1 MFVEVTNLLHLNR
14 DINTVFLNVNDRI
27 QNLNEWFISN
37 KLSLNMKKIAQTQSL
52 KFLGVLL
59 DENLSWKTHKRYIEN
74 NISTNIGILFKSRPF
89 LKVHSFR
96 FKNLHIFSDPFKKNT
111 LKISHS

>member
-74 NISTNIGILFKSRPF
+74 NISTNIGILFKSRLF
-89 LKVHSFR
+89 LKVH
-96 FKNLHIFSDPFKKNT
+96 
-111 LKISHS
+111 

>member
-14 DINTVFLNVNDRI
+14 DINTVFLNVNDKI
-27 QNLNEWFISN
+27 QNLNEWFISK

-89 LKVHSFR
+89 LKVH
-96 FKNLHIFSDPFKKNT
+96 
-111 LKISHS
+111 